1 MSPKSDNKK
10 KKKYTVIVITALGI
24 CIVTLSAVLIALFL
38 NGKNDFPYDPIRDNM
53 TDGKLKYDSAAIVLD
68 SDELQQEAEKLLEK
82 TEEGYISLTHKN
94 TAVSSDGEN
103 FECYIVNGSENDYDM
118 YVNIYTDN
126 TAREQVLLTGL
137 IPPGSGL
144 EHFHSEIKLEPG
156 SYEGLLVITQV
167 EEDHMTIHGGQL
179 FLALKL
185 VVNE

>member
-1 MSPKSDNKK
+1 MSPRTDNKK
-10 KKKYTVIVITALGI
+10 KKKGAVIVITVMAI
-24 CIVTLSAVLIALFL
+24 CLLTLSVVLIVLFF
-38 NGKNDFPYDPIRDNM
+38 NGKIGLPYDPIRDNM

-68 SDELQQEAEKLLEK
+68 SDELRQEAEKLLEK

-103 FECYIVNGSENDYDM
+103 FECYIVNGLENDYDM

-126 TAREQVLLTGL
+126 TAQEQVLLTGL

-144 EHFHSEIKLEPG
+144 EHFRSEIKLEPG

>member
-1 MSPKSDNKK
+1 MSPKTDNKK
-10 KKKYTVIVITALGI
+10 TKKGAVIVITVMAI
-24 CIVTLSAVLIALFL
+24 CLLTLSVVLIVLFF
-38 NGKNDFPYDPIRDNM
+38 NGKIDLPYDPIRDNM

-68 SDELQQEAEKLLEK
+68 SDELRQEAEKLLEK

-103 FECYIVNGSENDYDM
+103 FECYIVNGAENEYDI

-126 TAREQVLLTGL
+126 TAQEQVLLTGL

-144 EHFHSEIKLEPG
+144 EHFRSEIRLEPG